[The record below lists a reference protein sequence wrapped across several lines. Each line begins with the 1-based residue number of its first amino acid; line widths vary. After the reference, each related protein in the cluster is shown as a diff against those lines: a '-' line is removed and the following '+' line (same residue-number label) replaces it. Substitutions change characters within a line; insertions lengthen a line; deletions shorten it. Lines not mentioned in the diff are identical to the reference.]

1 MKNKSMNKILALG
14 VVAAMTA
21 GMLAGCGSSAS
32 TTDGAAAGTEAA
44 SNSAA
49 SNGEVPTLV
58 WWTVGGTPADD
69 FDQAVSQISDY
80 AEEKIGVRIDV
91 KIAGWADYDTKMNN
105 IINTGEY
112 FDLMFV
118 NNTNYTKFV
127 NLNAL
132 ENITDLVQS
141 ETPDL
146 YNFIP
151 ADLWEGAKIHGN
163 VYAVPTL
170 QGFFSDTVLDAG

>member
-127 NLNAL
+127 NQTLFSL
-132 ENITDLVQS
+132 RHRICTTSSLQ
-141 ETPDL
+141 TC
-146 YNFIP
+146 
-151 ADLWEGAKIHGN
+151 GK
-163 VYAVPTL
+163 VPR
-170 QGFFSDTVLDAG
+170 FTVMYMQYRPTRILP

>member
-58 WWTVGGTPADD
+58 WWTIGGTPADD

-91 KIAGWADYDTKMNN
+91 KIAGWADY
-105 IINTGEY
+105 
-112 FDLMFV
+112 
-118 NNTNYTKFV
+118 
-127 NLNAL
+127 
-132 ENITDLVQS
+132 
-141 ETPDL
+141 
-146 YNFIP
+146 
-151 ADLWEGAKIHGN
+151 
-163 VYAVPTL
+163 
-170 QGFFSDTVLDAG
+170 

>member
-58 WWTVGGTPADD
+58 WWTIGGTPAGKGAWCY
-69 FDQAVSQISDY
+69 QCTA
-80 AEEKIGVRIDV
+80 
-91 KIAGWADYDTKMNN
+91 WTDTSRSSMRSK
-105 IINTGEY
+105 G
-112 FDLMFV
+112 
-118 NNTNYTKFV
+118 
-127 NLNAL
+127 
-132 ENITDLVQS
+132 TDR
-141 ETPDL
+141 
-146 YNFIP
+146 
-151 ADLWEGAKIHGN
+151 
-163 VYAVPTL
+163 
-170 QGFFSDTVLDAG
+170 

>member
-1 MKNKSMNKILALG
+1 
-14 VVAAMTA
+14 
-21 GMLAGCGSSAS
+21 
-32 TTDGAAAGTEAA
+32 
-44 SNSAA
+44 
-49 SNGEVPTLV
+49 
-58 WWTVGGTPADD
+58 
-69 FDQAVSQISDY
+69 
-80 AEEKIGVRIDV
+80 
-91 KIAGWADYDTKMNN
+91 MNN

-132 ENITDLVQS
+132 ENITDLVQT

-151 ADLWEGAKIHGN
+151 YRPVGRCQD
-163 VYAVPTL
+163 PR
-170 QGFFSDTVLDAG
+170 

>member
-1 MKNKSMNKILALG
+1 
-14 VVAAMTA
+14 
-21 GMLAGCGSSAS
+21 
-32 TTDGAAAGTEAA
+32 
-44 SNSAA
+44 
-49 SNGEVPTLV
+49 
-58 WWTVGGTPADD
+58 
-69 FDQAVSQISDY
+69 
-80 AEEKIGVRIDV
+80 
-91 KIAGWADYDTKMNN
+91 MNN

-132 ENITDLVQS
+132 ENITDLVQT

-151 ADLWEGAKIHGN
+151 TDLWEGAKIHGN
-163 VYAVPTL
+163 VYAVPTYKDSSLTQFWMLDDAYVQKYNIDVDSIKDYATLNDAL
-170 QGFFSDTVLDAG
+170 QTIKEGEGKSKYRCSWLRALPSTASSTTMTVLLPVCSPSA